1 MEEYPIKL
9 ILLVGFVAA
18 IALFLL
24 LRKFFFKLFTSVL
37 LTLMIV
43 VFGTGIYLYRMFPSG
58 DPAIGKQV
66 YLKKSGEYLGTVVAS
81 GQDSKLGEI
90 WEVRTQRGEV
100 TRHRKTNVILK

>member
-1 MEEYPIKL
+1 MEEYPVKL

-24 LRKFFFKLFTSVL
+24 LRKFFFKLFASVL
-37 LTLMIV
+37 ITVMIV
-43 VFGTGIYLYRMFPSG
+43 VFGTGIYLYRIFPHG

-66 YLKKSGEYLGTVVAS
+66 YLKRSGEYLGTVVAS
-81 GQDSKLGEI
+81 GRDNQLGEI

-100 TRHRKTNVILK
+100 TRHRKASVIVK